1 MKFEENI
8 PFKLASFGRTEIYA
22 LRMDRFK
29 TCSVM
34 VFFIDALSSE
44 KAAKNAMIP
53 AVLRRG
59 CNSHP
64 DSMSIS
70 KKLEGL
76 FGSSFDCGVAKKGE
90 NHVVYFY
97 IDTLADA
104 FLPAKR
110 SIFGEAA
117 NLLSD
122 MICDP
127 VTKDECFLD
136 EYIETEKNNLGR
148 LINSRINDKLQYSL
162 ERCFESMCTGEPFG
176 VYEYGSADDFK
187 VIDKCGLF
195 KHYRQFVAQNRMI
208 IFLTGRITEYEADHI
223 VEVVSDMHKK
233 TGRLMTGENS
243 RSANVPLKKETAD
256 PKIVTEN
263 MDLQQVRLCLGFRT
277 DITPADSLYHPLV
290 VCSSIFGGGVHSKL
304 FRHVREESGLAYY
317 IFARMEKFKGL
328 MVVASGISHEARE
341 AVKELILEQLHEL
354 SEGKVSDDELNK
366 AVSSLETSMG
376 SLYDNQMQLADFY
389 LGQLLSG
396 ADETLDSTLEKVRS
410 VKICDVRKAASNI
423 RLDTIYTLA
432 GEAAM

>member
-1 MKFEENI
+1 MKFEQNI
-8 PFKLASFGRTEIYA
+8 PCKLASFGRTEIYA

-34 VFFIDALSSE
+34 VFFVDALSGE

-53 AVLRRG
+53 AILRRG
-59 CNSHP
+59 CRSYP

-70 KKLEGL
+70 GKLEDL

-104 FLPAKR
+104 FLPVKR

-117 NLLSD
+117 GLLLD
-122 MICDP
+122 IICDP
-127 VTKDECFLD
+127 VTKDGCFPD
-136 EYIETEKNNLGR
+136 EYVETEKKNLGR

-162 ERCFESMCTGEPFG
+162 ERCFESMCAGEPFG
-176 VYEYGSADDFK
+176 VYEYGSADDLRF
-187 VIDKCGLF
+187 IDKCGLYR
-195 KHYRQFVAQNRMI
+195 HYQQFVAQNRM
-208 IFLTGRITEYEADHI
+208 FVFVTGNITEYEADHI

-233 TGRLMTGENS
+233 TGRAMMGENNG
-243 RSANVPLKKETAD
+243 SANALLKKETAD

-277 DITPADSLYHPLV
+277 DITPGDSLYHPLV

-317 IFARMEKFKGL
+317 IFARLEKFKGL
-328 MVVASGISHEARE
+328 MAAACGTSHEARE
-341 AVKELILEQLHEL
+341 AVKEHILRQLQEI
-354 SEGKVSDDELNK
+354 SEGKITEEELNK
-366 AVSSLETSMG
+366 AVSSLETSIG
-376 SLYDNQMQLADFY
+376 SLYDNQMQLTDFY

-396 ADETLDSTLEKVRS
+396 ADETLDSTLEKIRS
-410 VKICDVRKAASNI
+410 VRISDVRQAASNI

-432 GEAAM
+432 GEAAL